1 MAQVSLGKGS
11 GIQTPTQLHSLD
23 WRLASMNIRL
33 GCLHNLTIGRGIAV
47 GLSFA
52 GQAWSPVYGP
62 PRIPS
67 YYQFLWKVEE
77 S

>member
-11 GIQTPTQLHSLD
+11 GIHTLTRLRSLD
-23 WRLASMNIRL
+23 WRLVSTNICL
-33 GCLHNLTIGRGIAV
+33 GCSHNLTIGRGIAV

-52 GQAWSPVYGP
+52 SQAWSPVYGP
-62 PRIPS
+62 SQIPS
-67 YYQFLWKVEE
+67 YHQFLWEIGE

>member
-11 GIQTPTQLHSLD
+11 GIQTLTRLRSLD
-23 WRLASMNIRL
+23 QRLASTNICP
-33 GCLHNLTIGRGIAV
+33 GCPYNLTIERGIVV

-67 YYQFLWKVEE
+67 YHQFLWEVGEG
-77 S
+77 

>member
-1 MAQVSLGKGS
+1 MAQVFLGKGS
-11 GIQTPTQLHSLD
+11 EIQTLTRLCSLD
-23 WRLASMNIRL
+23 RRLASTNIHPE
-33 GCLHNLTIGRGIAV
+33 CPHNLTIGQGIAV

-67 YYQFLWKVEE
+67 YHQFLWEVGEG
-77 S
+77 